1 MLFQPCFYGIS
12 AANYL
17 SSPFSATHPSFLA
30 EEVNLAVRNSTT
42 LMEESFAKLLLT
54 TSTEL
59 ETLKAPVDNVCLY
72 LTSLSVSKQENAPY
86 FDKYTAALM
95 SESSISGMFTIL
107 RRNGDFN
114 FLNFRLLQL
123 VVKEFGNQDLEAQVE
138 KYGVKVDEFMRETK
152 LTDFLRVW
160 RGQAAHG
167 SVLNRQL
174 LVVKLD
180 REWPKA
186 TLSYIACIEKYL
198 ANEFELHDFIFRF
211 SQAHPGCVSL
221 VWLIPSCTAQLIKD
235 AMKINT
241 PNFKKMKIRELIVN
255 GDVLFQV
262 LALQL

>member
-72 LTSLSVSKQENAPY
+72 LTSLTVSKQENAPY

-95 SESSISGMFTIL
+95 NESSISGMFTIL

-123 VVKEFGNQDLEAQVE
+123 VVKEFGNQDLEALVE

-152 LTDFLRVW
+152 LTNFLRVW

-174 LVVKLD
+174 LVVKLE

-186 TLSYIACIEKYL
+186 TLSYIARIEKYL
-198 ANEFELHDFIFRF
+198 ANEFELLHL
-211 SQAHPGCVSL
+211 SL
-221 VWLIPSCTAQLIKD
+221 QSSPPRLCEPCLADPILHCSTDQRCHENKD
-235 AMKINT
+235 TK
-241 PNFKKMKIRELIVN
+241 
-255 GDVLFQV
+255 
-262 LALQL
+262 LQKDEDL